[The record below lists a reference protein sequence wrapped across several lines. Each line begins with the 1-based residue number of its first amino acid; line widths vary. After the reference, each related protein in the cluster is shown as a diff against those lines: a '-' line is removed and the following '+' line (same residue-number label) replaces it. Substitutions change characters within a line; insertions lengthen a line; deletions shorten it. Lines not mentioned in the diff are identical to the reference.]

1 MLEAYAKPYGLG
13 IGLKHWPRS
22 AVNNNKLTGLEV
34 IKLAELEKFSFN
46 KLNPFNF
53 NKLTE
58 LDVIKLA
65 ELEKF
70 SFNKSKPFTLS
81 QLNFVELPQLN

>member
-46 KLNPFNF
+46 K
-53 NKLTE
+53 
-58 LDVIKLA
+58 
-65 ELEKF
+65 
-70 SFNKSKPFTLS
+70 SKPFTFS

>member
-46 KLNPFNF
+46 K
-53 NKLTE
+53 
-58 LDVIKLA
+58 
-65 ELEKF
+65 
-70 SFNKSKPFTLS
+70 SKPFTLS